1 MEDGEKRS
9 IDPARYWAAILDM
22 DGVITRSAR
31 THLGAWKRLF
41 DDYLRERAKRTG
53 EELWP
58 FTEEDYYRYVD
69 GKPRYE
75 GAESFL
81 QSRGINLPF
90 GEIADAPEKE
100 TVSGLGNRKNQYF
113 LSQLNQHGVESYD
126 STKDFI
132 QWFKTAGGLVAAI
145 SSSRNARS
153 VLDAAGVTDLFDAIV
168 DGVDSTRL
176 NLKGK
181 PQPDIF
187 LEAARQLGVKPAHA
201 VVFEDAIAGVEAGRA
216 GGFGLV
222 VGVDRQGN
230 NTGLKEAGSDIVIRD
245 LSELM

>member
-1 MEDGEKRS
+1 MAVDWN
-9 IDPARYWAAILDM
+9 RYRAAILDM

-31 THLGAWKRLF
+31 THLGAWTRLF
-41 DDYLRERAKRTG
+41 DDYLKERSARSG
-53 EELWP
+53 EEFRP

-90 GEIADAPEKE
+90 GEIADPPLKE

-113 LSQLNQHGVESYD
+113 LSHLKEHGVESYE
-126 STKDFI
+126 STKEFI
-132 QWFKTAGGLVAAI
+132 QWFKARGGLVAAI
-145 SSSRNARS
+145 SSSRNARA
-153 VLDAAGVTDLFDAIV
+153 VLDAAGVTDIFDAIV
-168 DGVDSTRL
+168 DGVDSARL
-176 NLKGK
+176 GLRGK

-187 LEAARQLGVKPAHA
+187 LEAARQLGVEPAHA

-216 GGFGLV
+216 GAFGLV

-230 NTGLKEAGSDIVIRD
+230 NAGLKEGGADIVVRD
-245 LSELM
+245 VSDLM

>member
-1 MEDGEKRS
+1 MAVDWSKYR
-9 IDPARYWAAILDM
+9 AAILDM

-31 THLGAWKRLF
+31 THFGAWKQLF
-41 DDYLRERAKRTG
+41 DDYLRERSERTCA
-53 EELWP
+53 EFHA
-58 FTEEDYYRYVD
+58 FTEKDYYRYVD

-75 GAESFL
+75 GAQSFL
-81 QSRGINLPF
+81 QSRGIDLPF
-90 GEIADAPEKE
+90 GEPGDAPEKE

-113 LSQLNQHGVESYD
+113 LSHLKEHGVESYG
-126 STKDFI
+126 STRDFI
-132 QWFKTAGGLVAAI
+132 LWFKACGGRVAAI
-145 SSSRNARS
+145 SSSRNARA
-153 VLDAAGVTDLFDAIV
+153 VLDAAGVTDIFDAIV

-187 LEAARQLGVKPAHA
+187 LEAARQLGIEPVESA
-201 VVFEDAIAGVEAGRA
+201 VFEDAIAGVEAGRA

-230 NTGLKEAGSDIVIRD
+230 NTGLKEAGADIVVRD
-245 LSELM
+245 VSDLMQRVWN